1 MAAPPIFN
9 QYVENNSAAFVNRL
23 KAAVA
28 HKSVSGDPTLRPI
41 VIETGKWLKT
51 QLENLGVTVKLHDLG
66 KQQDTDLQL
75 PYLVLGSIGTDT
87 SKKTVLVYGH
97 YDVMPATSWQ
107 GSSDPFVLD
116 VQGDEMFGRG
126 STDDKGPVMGW
137 LNVLD
142 AHQNLGLPLP
152 VNIRFLFEGME
163 EVGSPGLDQFIAD
176 EVQKGATGFFHGV
189 DCVCITDNYWLTTRR
204 PVLTY
209 GVRGIAYFT
218 MDITGAKEDL
228 HSGLYGRMIHEP
240 MTDMVKLLSKLVET
254 TGVITVPGVENQVP
268 PPTEEERESYRLL
281 DYQLSDLRND
291 TGGRKVELSEEPAD
305 LLMGRMRFPSLSIHG
320 IRGTFDTND
329 GLKTI
334 IPANIQARFSLRL
347 VEPLTPVN
355 VKPLV
360 TTFLR
365 AEFEKL
371 NSKNHMEVNYKG
383 GGLPWVG
390 NRNHWNYQAA
400 DAATKTVWGSS
411 LYPNYVRE
419 GGSIPVAL
427 TFSEKLDKNVLLLPM
442 GQSND
447 GAHSALEKLNVSN
460 YIKGTTVFGEYLYQL
475 ANAQT

>member
-28 HKSVSGDPTLRPI
+28 YKSVSGDPTLRPI

-107 GSSDPFVLD
+107 GSGDPFILD
-116 VQGDEMFGRG
+116 VQGDEMYGRG

-137 LNVLD
+137 LNVLE
-142 AHQNLGLPLP
+142 AHQKLELPLP

-240 MTDMVKLLSKLVET
+240 MTDMVKLLGKLVET
-254 TGVITVPGVENQVP
+254 TGVIT
-268 PPTEEERESYRLL
+268 
-281 DYQLSDLRND
+281 
-291 TGGRKVELSEEPAD
+291 VELSEEPAD

-347 VEPLTPVN
+347 
-355 VKPLV
+355 
-360 TTFLR
+360 
-365 AEFEKL
+365 FEKL

-419 GGSIPVAL
+419 GGSIP
-427 TFSEKLDKNVLLLPM
+427 KLDKNVLLLPM

>member
-1 MAAPPIFN
+1 MAAPSSFN
-9 QYVENNSAAFVNRL
+9 DYVNNHTAAFIDRL
-23 KAAVA
+23 KIAVSY
-28 HKSVSGDPTLRPI
+28 KSVSGDSELRPI
-41 VIETGKWLKT
+41 VIETGRWLGT
-51 QLENLGVTVKLHDLG
+51 QLESLGVTVKLHDLG
-66 KQQDTDLQL
+66 KQKDTDLQL
-75 PYLVLGSIGTDT
+75 PYLVLGSIGADT

-97 YDVMPATSWQ
+97 YDVMPATGWR
-107 GSSDPFVLD
+107 GSSDPFTLD
-116 VQGDEMFGRG
+116 VEGDEMYGRG

-137 LNVLD
+137 LNVLE
-142 AHQNLGLPLP
+142 AHKNLELSLP

-163 EVGSPGLDQFIAD
+163 EAGSPGLDKFIGD

-218 MDITGAKEDL
+218 MDITGAKDDM

-254 TGVITVPGVENQVP
+254 TGVITVPGVEDQVP
-268 PPTEEERESYRLL
+268 PPTDEEREYYRLV
-281 DYQLSDLRND
+281 DYRLSDLRND
-291 TGGRKVELSEEPAD
+291 TGGRQVELSEEPAD

-334 IPANIQARFSLRL
+334 IPANISARFSLRL
-347 VEPLTPVN
+347 VEPLTPDN
-355 VKPLV
+355 VIPLV
-360 TTFLR
+360 TEFLY
-365 AEFEKL
+365 AEFAKL
-371 NSKNHMEVNYKG
+371 NSKNQIKVNYEG

-390 NRNHWNYQAA
+390 DRSHWNYQAA
-400 DAATKTVWGSS
+400 DAATKVVWGNS

-419 GGSIPVAL
+419 GGSIPVTL
-427 TFSEKLDKNVLLLPM
+427 TFSEQLGKNVLLLPM
-442 GQSND
+442 GQSDD
-447 GAHSALEKLNVSN
+447 GAHSTLEKLNVSN
-460 YIKGTTVFGEYLYQL
+460 YIKGTIVFGEYLYQV